1 MAWTYYITD
10 RKTCPIPLIENI
22 RQAIEASVDIIQIRE
37 KDLPARE
44 LFSLAVQAATLAR
57 GRSTRVLVNDRLD
70 VALAAGFD
78 GVHLA
83 QNSVG
88 PRSIRQQLHASEF
101 LIGVSTHSIEEIR
114 QLEDQGMSFVTFG
127 PVYYTPSKAAYGVPV
142 GPEALREAVRASR
155 IPVLALGGIDEGNYR
170 QCLALGAAGIA
181 AIRLF
186 QNPNGFPGALVEAV
200 RRFPLCMTS
209 QPQADGGACPRR
221 N

>member
-22 RQAIEASVDIIQIRE
+22 RLAVEASVDIIQIRE
-37 KDLPARE
+37 KDLPARD
-44 LFSLAVQAATLAR
+44 LFSLAVQAAALAR

-88 PRSIRQQLHASEF
+88 PRPIRQRLQAPEF
-101 LIGVSTHSIEEIR
+101 LLGVSTHSIEEIR
-114 QLEDQGMSFVTFG
+114 RLEGQEISFITFG
-127 PVYYTPSKAAYGVPV
+127 PVFYTPSKAAYGVPV
-142 GPEALREAVRASR
+142 GPEALQAAVRASR
-155 IPVLALGGIDEGNYR
+155 IPVLALGGIDTGNYR
-170 QCLALGAAGIA
+170 QCLSLGAAGIA

-200 RRFPLCMTS
+200 RRFPLT
-209 QPQADGGACPRR
+209 
-221 N
+221 